1 MIRSVLAILTGHI
14 IFTVASVAI
23 FMIANRDPHQSAP
36 MSFMVLSTEIGA
48 VFACAGGFVT
58 ATIARRRPLQ
68 HALALTALLA
78 LEASVLLMLRPAGSD
93 IWSQLAV
100 IYFMAPAATLGG
112 WFRKIFSRS

>member
-23 FMIANRDPHQSAP
+23 FVIGHRDPHASAP
-36 MSFMVLSTEIGA
+36 MSFMVISTEIGA
-48 VFACAGGFVT
+48 AFACVGGFVT
-58 ATIARRRPLQ
+58 ATIAGRRPLQ

-93 IWSQLAV
+93 IWPQLAV

-112 WFRKIFSRS
+112 WIRKVLSRA